1 MPSWVG
7 YAKAFSERNCVYL
20 RLGVMW
26 GMGSAA
32 SEHCFFPSSQIR
44 YREATVPKSG
54 EPITLPEIAHSKLH
68 LLQLFPQSA
77 SPLSD

>member
-1 MPSWVG
+1 MPRLFLRGTV
-7 YAKAFSERNCVYL
+7 CVYIW
-20 RLGVMW
+20 VMW

-44 YREATVPKSG
+44 YRAATVPKSG
-54 EPITLPEIAHSKLH
+54 ESITLPEIAHSKLH
-68 LLQLFPQSA
+68 LLQLFSQSA

>member
-1 MPSWVG
+1 MVPGISLRGPV
-7 YAKAFSERNCVYL
+7 CVYSW
-20 RLGVMW
+20 VMW

-44 YREATVPKSG
+44 YRAAKVPKSG
-54 EPITLPEIAHSKLH
+54 EPITLPEIAHAKLH
-68 LLQLFPQSA
+68 LLQLFPQSS